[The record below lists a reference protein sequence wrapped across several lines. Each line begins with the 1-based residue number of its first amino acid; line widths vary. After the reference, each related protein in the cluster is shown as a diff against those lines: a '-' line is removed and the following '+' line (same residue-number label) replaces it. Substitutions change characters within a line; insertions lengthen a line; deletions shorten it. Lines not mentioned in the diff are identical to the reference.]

1 MLHNVEFKNFSPS
14 PRLRELTEELIGRLD
29 RLSPNFA
36 SDTIYMRFFMD
47 ENPSRRLYHVTLS
60 CAHPGRRMA
69 AKEEAHDPEVAVRAA
84 FAEIERQFE
93 RHKEIK
99 GQPYKI
105 RKYARLLARLRELSV
120 IVPGAEQDRRKAA

>member
-36 SDTIYMRFFMD
+36 SDTIFLRFFMD

-60 CAHPGRRMA
+60 CAPPGRRMA

-93 RHKEIK
+93 KHKQMMSHPHK
-99 GQPYKI
+99 TKQ
-105 RKYARLLARLRELSV
+105 YARREAKRREPPV
-120 IVPGAEQDRRKAA
+120 TAQGA